1 MLYSLQDGSVSRLK
15 TTRDLGE
22 KYLGRFP
29 GSSRLASST
38 LRALKLGFALMKS
51 EDSRLDAC
59 MQGFLSTVLKLMKVE
74 PTSCTLQ
81 AVGLESFFK
90 LLGDY
95 AIDPTLP
102 LPPTKT
108 RKYELSEQARSAI
121 VTTMVSL
128 GSAPDHCGL
137 HYLVEAIQLVVTQ
150 YYTDMST
157 SQKRSVGLI
166 VYLSSLEC
174 R

>member
-1 MLYSLQDGSVSRLK
+1 
-15 TTRDLGE
+15 
-22 KYLGRFP
+22 
-29 GSSRLASST
+29 
-38 LRALKLGFALMKS
+38 
-51 EDSRLDAC
+51 

-81 AVGLESFFK
+81 AIGLESFFK

-102 LPPTKT
+102 LPPTKDQ
-108 RKYELSEQARSAI
+108 KYELSDGARSAI

-128 GSAPDHCGL
+128 GSAPEHCGL

-150 YYTDMST
+150 YYTDMSAN
-157 SQKRSVGLI
+157 QKRSAVLLSLALPSVVVLQ
-166 VYLSSLEC
+166 VYC
-174 R
+174 RD